1 MAQRIMVVNDTL
13 EIMDLFRDILAN
25 EGYEVTTHPYGPR
38 DLDEVRQMKPDLI
51 ISDWPPLDRELH
63 GWQFVQKLKMARDTA
78 GIPIIVCTTNLRSI
92 QDNQSWMTSKGIR
105 VVAKP
110 FDYDDLMVAVRE
122 QLGKGETYS
131 AHHGEPN
138 QETST

>member
-63 GWQFVQKLKMARDTA
+63 GWQFIL
-78 GIPIIVCTTNLRSI
+78 
-92 QDNQSWMTSKGIR
+92 
-105 VVAKP
+105 
-110 FDYDDLMVAVRE
+110 
-122 QLGKGETYS
+122 
-131 AHHGEPN
+131 
-138 QETST
+138 